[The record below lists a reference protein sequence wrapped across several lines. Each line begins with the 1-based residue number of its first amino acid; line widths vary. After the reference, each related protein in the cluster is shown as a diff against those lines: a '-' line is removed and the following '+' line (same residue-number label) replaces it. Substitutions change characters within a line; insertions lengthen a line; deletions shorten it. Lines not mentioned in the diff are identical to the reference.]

1 MGGSTQKSNTQSFE
15 QSTTN
20 IHRNEVE
27 DSQKNEAARL
37 APWQP
42 VAQDMLN
49 VAGAGRNLYQSN
61 PTGLGAMSTQA
72 ITGLGAEADAW
83 ASGARGP
90 LATDTARGVI
100 TNLMNNPNLGL
111 RGKEIYDTES
121 ASERNLQDTAQ
132 GKYLSGANPYMD
144 ELISR
149 SQRDAANQVAAKF
162 AASGRYGS
170 GNFSTAIAD
179 TTGRIATEARM
190 QDYEQERARQMQ
202 ANQQVDAARMARLGL
217 ANQTTIADRQL
228 KASLA
233 QMAPGLDQARQTM
246 SYMPYLTK
254 LGAGQ
259 IQDEAPWKTLGLYA
273 GIEGPLA
280 QAFGEQTAE
289 STAHATRVTD
299 EIRNE
304 TKQGSES
311 KKTTQEDSPL
321 KSLLGGAS
329 LLTGLFGKLSDVR
342 AKENIQRVGELD
354 DGQKV
359 YAYNYKGD
367 PTPEIGLIAQEVEK
381 VKPEAVATG
390 PDGFKRVDYAAATTK
405 AGGKRGKSGKRA
417 A

>member
-1 MGGSTQKSNTQSFE
+1 MGGGSSSTTKSME
-15 QSTTN
+15 QSHKT
-20 IHRNEVE
+20 EVE
-27 DSQKNEAARL
+27 DKTEAARL
-37 APWQP
+37 TPWAP
-42 VAQDMLN
+42 VAQDMTGI
-49 VAGAGRNLYQSN
+49 AADARNLYNSN
-61 PTGLGAMSTQA
+61 PTGIGPMTGQA
-72 ITGLGAEADAW
+72 LSSINSIAQQ
-83 ASGARGP
+83 P
-90 LATDTARGVI
+90 DTAVNVA
-100 TNLMNNPNLGL
+100 TNAIVSQL
-111 RGKEIYDTES
+111 RDKRFRDRADEIYNTQS
-121 ASERNLQDTAQ
+121 ASEQNLQDVAQ

-144 ELISR
+144 DLIAR

-202 ANQQVDAARMARLGL
+202 ANQQVDAAKMARLGVSQNYL
-217 ANQTTIADRQL
+217 QAFNQNRAAFAAQAPAISQARFTPA
-228 KASLA
+228 LA
-233 QMAPGLDQARQTM
+233 Q
-246 SYMPYLTK
+246 

-289 STAHATRVTD
+289 SHATRVTD
-299 EIRNE
+299 EQ
-304 TKQGSES
+304 KQGYE
-311 KKTTQEDSPL
+311 KKETQDSPL

-342 AKENIQRVGELD
+342 AKENIEPVGKLD

-367 PTPEIGLIAQEVEK
+367 PTPEIGLLAQEVEK
-381 VKPEAVATG
+381 VRPGAVATG
-390 PDGFKRVDYAAATTK
+390 PDGLKRVDYAAAT
-405 AGGKRGKSGKRA
+405 AKRGKSGKRA

>member
-1 MGGSTQKSNTQSFE
+1 MKAMGGGSSSKTQSFE
-15 QSTTN
+15 QSHKT
-20 IHRNEVE
+20 EVE
-27 DSQKNEAARL
+27 DATKKEAARL
-37 APWQP
+37 APWAP
-42 VAQDMLN
+42 VSQDMLD
-49 VAGAGRNLYQSN
+49 VASGARGLYQQN
-61 PTGLGAMSTQA
+61 PTGLGQFSTDA
-72 ITGLGAEADAW
+72 LAGIGATADRW
-83 ASGARGP
+83 ASGQAGP
-90 LATDTARGVI
+90 QVTDTASGVVNRML
-100 TNLMNNPNLGL
+100 TNQKLGQ
-111 RGKEIYDTES
+111 RAQQQYDTAG
-121 ASERNLQDTAQ
+121 ASETNLQDIAA

-149 SQRDAANQVAAKF
+149 GQRDAANQVAAKF

-202 ANQQVDAARMARLGL
+202 ANQQIDAAKQARLAA
-217 ANQTTIADRQL
+217 ANQLTVQNWQL
-228 KASLA
+228 KQGAAGL
-233 QMAPGLDQARQTM
+233 APGLDQARFQQAM
-246 SYMPYLTK
+246 APYLAK

-289 STAHATRVTD
+289 SQSHATRVTD
-299 EIRNE
+299 E
-304 TKQGSES
+304 TKQGYE
-311 KKTTQEDSPL
+311 KKTQEESPL

-342 AKENIQRVGELD
+342 AKENVQPVGKLN

-359 YAYNYKGD
+359 YSYNYKGD
-367 PTPEIGLIAQEVEK
+367 PTPEIGLLAQEVEK
-381 VKPEAVATG
+381 VRPEAVATG
-390 PDGFKRVDYAAATTK
+390 PDGLKRVDYGAATAK
-405 AGGKRGKSGKRA
+405 KRKPAQGRRA

>member
-1 MGGSTQKSNTQSFE
+1 MAMGGSSSKTQSME
-15 QSTTN
+15 QSHKTETEN
-20 IHRNEVE
+20 
-27 DSQKNEAARL
+27 STEAARL
-37 APWQP
+37 TPWAP
-42 VAQDMLN
+42 VAQDMTAI
-49 VAGAGRNLYQSN
+49 AGDARNLYNSN
-61 PTGLGAMSTQA
+61 PTGIGPMTGQA
-72 ITGLGAEADAW
+72 LSNINAIAQQ
-83 ASGARGP
+83 P
-90 LATDTARGVI
+90 DTAVNVGYNAIVSQ
-100 TNLMNNPNLGL
+100 L
-111 RGKEIYDTES
+111 RDKRFRDRADEIYNTQS
-121 ASERNLQDTAQ
+121 ASEQNLQDVAQ

-144 ELISR
+144 DLIAR

-170 GNFSTAIAD
+170 GNFAGAIAD

-202 ANQQVDAARMARLGL
+202 ANQQVDAAKMARLGVSQNYL
-217 ANQTTIADRQL
+217 QAFNQNRAAFAAEAPALSQARFTPY
-228 KASLA
+228 LA
-233 QMAPGLDQARQTM
+233 Q
-246 SYMPYLTK
+246 

-289 STAHATRVTD
+289 KQATRVTD
-299 EIRNE
+299 E
-304 TKQGSES
+304 TKQGYE
-311 KKTTQEDSPL
+311 KKTQEDSPL

-342 AKENIQRVGELD
+342 AKENVTPVGKLD

-367 PTPEIGLIAQEVEK
+367 PTPEIGLLAQEVEK
-381 VKPEAVATG
+381 VRPDAVATG
-390 PDGFKRVDYAAATTK
+390 PDGLKRVDYAAAT
-405 AGGKRGKSGKRA
+405 AKRGKSGKRA

>member
-1 MGGSTQKSNTQSFE
+1 MGGGGSSTTKSMEQTQSHK
-15 QSTTN
+15 T
-20 IHRNEVE
+20 EVE
-27 DSQKNEAARL
+27 DSNKQEAARL
-37 APWQP
+37 APWAP
-42 VAQDMLN
+42 VAQDMTAI
-49 VAGAGRNLYQSN
+49 AGAGRDLYNSN
-61 PTGLGAMSTQA
+61 PSGLGQMSSSAIGGVGAMSDA
-72 ITGLGAEADAW
+72 IASGGLGLASTDVARNTLIGQLRDSTLRKRAD
-83 ASGARGP
+83 
-90 LATDTARGVI
+90 
-100 TNLMNNPNLGL
+100 
-111 RGKEIYDTES
+111 EIYKTNS
-121 ASERNLQDTAQ
+121 ASENNLQDTAT

-144 ELISR
+144 ELIQR

-202 ANQQVDAARMARLGL
+202 ANQQIDAARMARLGL
-217 ANQTTIADRQL
+217 SGNYYQSYNQNRQGLIAQ
-228 KASLA
+228 
-233 QMAPGLDQARQTM
+233 APAIDQQRLTAA
-246 SYMPYLTK
+246 YAPYLAK

-299 EIRNE
+299 ATE
-304 TKQGSES
+304 TKQGYE
-311 KKTTQEDSPL
+311 KKETQESPL

-342 AKENIQRVGELD
+342 AKENVKPVGKLD

-367 PTPEIGLIAQEVEK
+367 PTPEIGLLAQEVEK
-381 VKPEAVATG
+381 VRPDAVATG
-390 PDGFKRVDYAAATTK
+390 PDGYKRVDYGAATRPAK
-405 AGGKRGKSGKRA
+405 GKRKRA

>member
-1 MGGSTQKSNTQSFE
+1 MGGGGSSTTKSMEQTQSHK
-15 QSTTN
+15 T
-20 IHRNEVE
+20 EVE
-27 DSQKNEAARL
+27 DSNKQEAARL
-37 APWQP
+37 APWAP
-42 VAQDMLN
+42 VAQDMTAI
-49 VAGAGRNLYQSN
+49 AGAGRDLYNSN
-61 PTGLGAMSTQA
+61 PSGLGQMSSSA
-72 ITGLGAEADAW
+72 IAGIGGVADAQIGG
-83 ASGARGP
+83 S
-90 LATDTARGVI
+90 
-100 TNLMNNPNLGL
+100 LGL
-111 RGKEIYDTES
+111 QSTDVARNAIVRQMRDTTLRNRADEIYNTNS
-121 ASERNLQDTAQ
+121 ASENNLQDTAT

-144 ELISR
+144 ELIQR

-202 ANQQVDAARMARLGL
+202 ANQQIDAARMARLGL
-217 ANQTTIADRQL
+217 SGNYYQSFNQNRL
-228 KASLA
+228 SASA
-233 QMAPGLDQARQTM
+233 QAPAIDQARQAAA
-246 SYMPYLTK
+246 YAPYLAK

-299 EIRNE
+299 ATE
-304 TKQGSES
+304 TKQGYE
-311 KKTTQEDSPL
+311 KKETQESPL

-342 AKENIQRVGELD
+342 AKENVKPVGKLD

-367 PTPEIGLIAQEVEK
+367 PTPEIGLLAQEVEK
-381 VKPEAVATG
+381 VRPEAVATG
-390 PDGFKRVDYAAATTK
+390 PDGYKRVDYGAATRPAK
-405 AGGKRGKSGKRA
+405 GKRKRA

>member
-1 MGGSTQKSNTQSFE
+1 MGGSSSKTQSME
-15 QSTTN
+15 QSHKTETEN
-20 IHRNEVE
+20 
-27 DSQKNEAARL
+27 STEAARL
-37 APWQP
+37 TPWAP
-42 VAQDMLN
+42 VAQDMTAI
-49 VAGAGRNLYQSN
+49 AGDARNLYNSN
-61 PTGLGAMSTQA
+61 PTGIGPMTGQA
-72 ITGLGAEADAW
+72 LSNINAIAQQ
-83 ASGARGP
+83 P
-90 LATDTARGVI
+90 DTAVNVGYNAIVSQ
-100 TNLMNNPNLGL
+100 L
-111 RGKEIYDTES
+111 RDKRFRDRADEIYNTQS
-121 ASERNLQDTAQ
+121 ASEQNLQDVAQ

-144 ELISR
+144 DLIAR

-170 GNFSTAIAD
+170 GNFAGAIAD

-202 ANQQVDAARMARLGL
+202 ANQQVDAAKMARLGVSQNYL
-217 ANQTTIADRQL
+217 QAFNANRAAFAAEAPALSQARFTPY
-228 KASLA
+228 LA
-233 QMAPGLDQARQTM
+233 Q
-246 SYMPYLTK
+246 

-289 STAHATRVTD
+289 KQATRVTD
-299 EIRNE
+299 E
-304 TKQGSES
+304 TKQGTE
-311 KKTTQEDSPL
+311 KKTQEDSPL

-342 AKENIQRVGELD
+342 AKENIEPVGKLD

-367 PTPEIGLIAQEVEK
+367 PTPEIGLLAQEVEK
-381 VKPEAVATG
+381 VRPDAVATG
-390 PDGFKRVDYAAATTK
+390 PDGLKRVDYAAAT
-405 AGGKRGKSGKRA
+405 AKRGKSGKASGKRA

>member
-1 MGGSTQKSNTQSFE
+1 MGGGSSSTTKSME
-15 QSTTN
+15 QSHKT
-20 IHRNEVE
+20 EVE
-27 DSQKNEAARL
+27 DKTEAARL
-37 APWQP
+37 TPWAP
-42 VAQDMLN
+42 VAQDMTGI
-49 VAGAGRNLYQSN
+49 AADARNLYNSN
-61 PTGLGAMSTQA
+61 PTGIGPMTGQA
-72 ITGLGAEADAW
+72 LSSINSIAQQ
-83 ASGARGP
+83 P
-90 LATDTARGVI
+90 DTAVNVA
-100 TNLMNNPNLGL
+100 TNAIVSQL
-111 RGKEIYDTES
+111 RDKRFRDRADEIYNTQS
-121 ASERNLQDTAQ
+121 ASEQNLQDVAQ

-144 ELISR
+144 DLIAR

-202 ANQQVDAARMARLGL
+202 ANQQVDAAKMARLGVSQNYL
-217 ANQTTIADRQL
+217 QAFNQNRAAFAAQAPAISQARFTPA
-228 KASLA
+228 LA
-233 QMAPGLDQARQTM
+233 Q
-246 SYMPYLTK
+246 

-289 STAHATRVTD
+289 SHATRVTD
-299 EIRNE
+299 EQ
-304 TKQGSES
+304 KQGYE
-311 KKTTQEDSPL
+311 KKTTEDSPL

-342 AKENIQRVGELD
+342 AKENIEPVGKLD

-367 PTPEIGLIAQEVEK
+367 PTPEIGLLAQEVEK
-381 VKPEAVATG
+381 VRPEAVATG
-390 PDGFKRVDYAAATTK
+390 PDGLKRVDYAVAT
-405 AGGKRGKSGKRA
+405 AKRGKSGKRA

>member
-1 MGGSTQKSNTQSFE
+1 LSWNAFCDGDKGLMAMGGSSSKTQSME
-15 QSTTN
+15 QSHKTETEN
-20 IHRNEVE
+20 
-27 DSQKNEAARL
+27 STEAARL
-37 APWQP
+37 TPWAP
-42 VAQDMLN
+42 VAQDMTAI
-49 VAGAGRNLYQSN
+49 AGDARNLYNSN
-61 PTGLGAMSTQA
+61 PTGIGPMTGQA
-72 ITGLGAEADAW
+72 LSNINAIAQQ
-83 ASGARGP
+83 P
-90 LATDTARGVI
+90 DTAVNVGYNAIVSQ
-100 TNLMNNPNLGL
+100 L
-111 RGKEIYDTES
+111 RDKRFRDRADEIYNTQS
-121 ASERNLQDTAQ
+121 ASEQNLQDVAQ

-144 ELISR
+144 DLIAR

-170 GNFSTAIAD
+170 GNFAGAIAD

-202 ANQQVDAARMARLGL
+202 ANQQVDAAKMARLGVSQNYL
-217 ANQTTIADRQL
+217 QAFNQNRAAFAAEAPALSQARFTPY
-228 KASLA
+228 LA
-233 QMAPGLDQARQTM
+233 Q
-246 SYMPYLTK
+246 

-289 STAHATRVTD
+289 KQATRVTD
-299 EIRNE
+299 E
-304 TKQGSES
+304 TKQGYE
-311 KKTTQEDSPL
+311 KKTQEDSPL

-342 AKENIQRVGELD
+342 AKENVTPVGKLD

-367 PTPEIGLIAQEVEK
+367 PTPEIGLLAQEVEK
-381 VKPEAVATG
+381 VRPDAVATG
-390 PDGFKRVDYAAATTK
+390 PDGLKRVDYAAAT
-405 AGGKRGKSGKRA
+405 AKRGKSGKRA

>member
-1 MGGSTQKSNTQSFE
+1 MTA
-15 QSTTN
+15 
-20 IHRNEVE
+20 I
-27 DSQKNEAARL
+27 
-37 APWQP
+37 
-42 VAQDMLN
+42 
-49 VAGAGRNLYQSN
+49 AGDARNLYNSN
-61 PTGLGAMSTQA
+61 PTGIGPMTGQA
-72 ITGLGAEADAW
+72 LSNINAIAQQ
-83 ASGARGP
+83 P
-90 LATDTARGVI
+90 DTAVNVGYNAIVSQ
-100 TNLMNNPNLGL
+100 L
-111 RGKEIYDTES
+111 RDKRFRDRADEIYNTQS
-121 ASERNLQDTAQ
+121 ASEQNLQDVAQ

-144 ELISR
+144 DLIAR

-170 GNFSTAIAD
+170 GNFAGAIAD

-202 ANQQVDAARMARLGL
+202 ANQQVDAAKMARLGVSQNYL
-217 ANQTTIADRQL
+217 QAFNQNRAAFAAEAPALSQARFTPY
-228 KASLA
+228 LA
-233 QMAPGLDQARQTM
+233 Q
-246 SYMPYLTK
+246 

-289 STAHATRVTD
+289 KQATRVTD
-299 EIRNE
+299 E
-304 TKQGSES
+304 TKQGYE
-311 KKTTQEDSPL
+311 KKTQEDSPL

-342 AKENIQRVGELD
+342 AKENIEPVGKLD

-367 PTPEIGLIAQEVEK
+367 PTPEIGLLAQEVEK
-381 VKPEAVATG
+381 VRPDAVATG
-390 PDGFKRVDYAAATTK
+390 PDGLKRVDYAAAT
-405 AGGKRGKSGKRA
+405 AKRGKSGKRA